1 MPAWSLPEFIADVLP
16 SEARK
21 IEELRR
27 ILLDLFRSYGYELV
41 MPPLLEYTESLLS
54 GTGRDM
60 GLQMFQ
66 LVDQLSGRTMG
77 LRADITPQVARIDA
91 HLLNREGVT
100 RLCYAGSVVHTRP
113 EALSSTREPLQIGAE
128 IYGHAGLEADLEIQ
142 ELLLAALRAAGITD
156 VHLDLGHPEILRA
169 LLADDAAASAQADAI
184 YPMLQSK
191 DHDGLLSLSPS
202 LRKNTTD
209 ALVALCNLYG
219 GPDVIDRART
229 ELPKLSRI
237 TAALDDLARLT
248 EALPS
253 SGVSIDLADMR
264 GYHYHSGVMFAAYC
278 PGLSSDVGRGGRYD
292 EVGKA
297 FGRARPAAGF
307 SLYLR
312 DLAALV
318 PMSVVRPA
326 ILAPW
331 SNSQS
336 LREQIAVLRHA
347 GEVVL
352 QTLPGHEHE
361 AQEFHCDRELV
372 QAGNSWRVVPLGA
385 AAPALSS
392 QLS

>member
-41 MPPLLEYTESLLS
+41 MPPMLEYTESLLS
-54 GTGRDM
+54 GTGQDM

-77 LRADITPQVARIDA
+77 VRADITPQVARIDA

-113 EALSSTREPLQIGAE
+113 EALSNTREPFQIGAE
-128 IYGHAGLEADLEIQ
+128 IYGHAGLEADLEVQ
-142 ELLLAALRAAGITD
+142 ELLLAALRAAGIID

-169 LLADDAAASAQADAI
+169 LLSDDQAAAAQADAI
-184 YPMLQSK
+184 YPLLESK
-191 DHDGLLSLSPS
+191 DKDGLKALAPS
-202 LRKNTTD
+202 LRSDTAR
-209 ALVALCNLYG
+209 ALIDLCELYG
-219 GPDVIDRART
+219 GASVIEQARKV
-229 ELPKLSRI
+229 LPRLPRI
-237 TAALDDLARLT
+237 DAALNDLARLCA
-248 EALPS
+248 ELPPTR
-253 SGVSIDLADMR
+253 VTVDLADMR

-278 PGLSSDVGRGGRYD
+278 PGLPTDVARGGRYD

-318 PMSVVRPA
+318 PLSVTRPA
-326 ILAPW
+326 IRAPW
-331 SNSQS
+331 GNAPE
-336 LREQIAVLRHA
+336 LREQIASLRRS

-361 AQEFHCDRELV
+361 EQEFFCDRELV
-372 QAGNSWRVVPLGA
+372 LSTSGWQVVALDP
-385 AAPALSS
+385 APQALSS

>member
-41 MPPLLEYTESLLS
+41 MPPMLEYTESLLS

-77 LRADITPQVARIDA
+77 VRADITPQVARIDA
-91 HLLNREGVT
+91 HLLNRNGVT

-113 EALSSTREPLQIGAE
+113 EALSNTREPFQIGAE
-128 IYGHAGLEADLEIQ
+128 IYGHAGLEADLEVQ
-142 ELLLAALRAAGITD
+142 ELLLAALRAAGIID

-169 LLADDAAASAQADAI
+169 LLADDEAAARQSDTI
-184 YPMLQSK
+184 YPLLQSK
-191 DHDGLLSLSPS
+191 DRDGLFELRDS
-202 LRKNTTD
+202 LRSDTCD
-209 ALVALCNLYG
+209 ALIALCELYG
-219 GPDVIDRART
+219 GIEVLQRARQV
-229 ELPKLSRI
+229 LPPLPRI
-237 TAALDDLARLT
+237 AVALDDLTRLC
-248 EALPS
+248 EALPPT
-253 SGVSIDLADMR
+253 GVTIDLADMR

-278 PGLSSDVGRGGRYD
+278 PGLSTDVARGGRYD

-318 PMSVVRPA
+318 PLSVTRPA
-326 ILAPW
+326 IRAPW
-331 SNSQS
+331 HDSDT
-336 LREQIAVLRHA
+336 LRDQVAALRRA
-347 GEVVL
+347 GEVVV
-352 QTLPGHEHE
+352 QTLPGHEDE
-361 AQEFHCDRELV
+361 AQEYFCDRELV
-372 QAGNSWRVVPLGA
+372 QIGTAWRVVPLDA
-385 AAPALSS
+385 TSKTLSS